1 MTRFDKLR
9 PLALVAAAALAAC
22 GGGSDDNDSH
32 NGAGTAPGGT
42 VVVGDT
48 VAVTAGGWVISF
60 NRATP
65 ATLASSLPLTG
76 LQFGE
81 TLVGIDVRPADGLI
95 YAVATT
101 GRIFSLDAATG
112 ALTPRATLSTALAG
126 TQFGVDFNPV
136 ADRLRVVSDTGQN
149 LRIDVATG
157 TTVVDGAINGA
168 AASVTA
174 SAYTNSFAGTTSTQL
189 YDLAAT
195 GTLYLQDPPN
205 NGTLANPV
213 PLNVVFSTSN
223 GFDIDPRT
231 NVGYAAL
238 GVGGVTQLYTVPL
251 AGTAGARLVGRIGS
265 GEALVGL
272 TLVPP
277 AAPRAYVLDE
287 SSRLA
292 SFAPA
297 TPNTLSTPVAIGGL
311 QPNESV
317 LGVDFRPAN
326 GRLYALTSTARLLTV
341 DPDTGTAT
349 PVSTLVADAADTT
362 LPYAGLA
369 GTRFTVDFNPVAD
382 RLRVISET
390 GQNLRINVDTGAT
403 TTDGAINRAAGAA
416 SVIAGAYTNSFAG
429 GSATDLYDIDGNANV
444 LARQT
449 PPNDGTLVNVGA
461 LGVALNG
468 RAAID
473 IAGGANGL
481 VLAALRGG
489 ATGPFSLYNVSLT
502 TGAATLPTAA
512 SGNAALAQIG
522 GAGGPAVRD
531 IAIRY

>member
-1 MTRFDKLR
+1 MSRFNKLR
-9 PLALVAAAALAAC
+9 PLALIAAAALAAC
-22 GGGSDDNDSH
+22 GGGDDSDSNH
-32 NGAGTAPGGT
+32 NAGTAPGGSG
-42 VVVGDT
+42 VVGDT
-48 VAVTAGGWVISF
+48 VAVTVAGRVISF

-65 ATLASSLPLTG
+65 GTLTSSLPLAG
-76 LQFGE
+76 LQVGE
-81 TLVGIDVRPADGLI
+81 ALVGIDVRPADGVI
-95 YAVATT
+95 YAVAST
-101 GRIFSLDAATG
+101 GRILTLDAATG
-112 ALTPRATLSTALAG
+112 ALTPRATLSTALSG
-126 TQFGVDFNPV
+126 THFGVDFNPV

-149 LRIDVATG
+149 LRIDVTTG
-157 TTVVDGAINGA
+157 ATVVDGAINGA
-168 AASVTA
+168 PASITA
-174 SAYTNSFAGTTSTQL
+174 SAYTNSFAGATSTQL
-189 YDLAAT
+189 YDLSAT

-213 PLNVVFSTSN
+213 PLNVAFATQN

-251 AGTAGARLVGRIGS
+251 GGTAGARLVGRIGG
-265 GEALVGL
+265 GELLVGM

-297 TPNTLSTPVAIGGL
+297 TPNTLSTPVAIAGL
-311 QPNESV
+311 LPNETV
-317 LGVDFRPAN
+317 LGVDFRAAN
-326 GRLYALTSTARLLTV
+326 GRLYALTSAARLLTL
-341 DPDTGTAT
+341 DPDTGVST
-349 PVSTLVADAADTT
+349 PVATLAADATDTT

-369 GTRFTVDFNPVAD
+369 GTRFAVDFNPVAD
-382 RLRVISET
+382 RLRVIGDT

-403 TTDGAINRAAGAA
+403 TTDGAINRAGAPA

-429 GSATDLYDIDGNANV
+429 GSATDLFDIDGNTRV
-444 LARQT
+444 LARQA
-449 PPNDGTLVNVGA
+449 PPNDGTLVNIGA
-461 LGVALNG
+461 LGVALDG

-481 VLAALRGG
+481 VLAALRAG
-489 ATGPFSLYNVSLT
+489 ATGPFSLYAVSLT
-502 TGAATLPTAA
+502 TGAATLPAA
-512 SGNAALAQIG
+512 AAGNPALAQIG

-531 IAIRY
+531 LAIRY